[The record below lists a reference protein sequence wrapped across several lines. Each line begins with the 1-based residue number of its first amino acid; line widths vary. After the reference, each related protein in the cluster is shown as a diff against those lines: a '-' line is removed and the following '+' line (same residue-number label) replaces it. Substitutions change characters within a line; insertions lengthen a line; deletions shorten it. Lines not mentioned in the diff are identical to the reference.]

1 MGLRAF
7 ILVGPTAAG
16 KSDVAL
22 RIASGGGWAILSAD
36 SMVVYRGMDIGT
48 AKPAPAARA
57 VAPHDGIDAV
67 SPSEVFSAG
76 RFRELAVDAISRR
89 TAAGLSVMVVG
100 GTGLYV
106 KALVCGLDA
115 GAADEEVRSALRRRM
130 ETEGVDA
137 LAEELRRIDPVA
149 HASVRDLQNPRR
161 VIRAIERASAGGSGT
176 RQRHVPAWRGGPAV
190 GLSVDPAEL
199 RQRIAERSAAMF
211 RGGLVEEVRGLLDS
225 GCLSD
230 TARKAIGYA
239 EAIDLIA
246 GRCTVEEAVSRTT
259 LRTCQLAKR
268 QRTWF
273 RHQIPVRWID
283 ANDMDI
289 ERIGGDVLKAWRED
303 GPTEIEVGG

>member
-22 RIASGGGWAILSAD
+22 RIASGGGWAVLSAD
-36 SMVVYRGMDIGT
+36 SMLVYRGMDIGT
-48 AKPAPAARA
+48 AKPPAAARA
-57 VAPHDGIDAV
+57 IAPHDGIDAV

-76 RFRELAVDAISRR
+76 RFREYALEAISRR
-89 TAAGLSVMVVG
+89 TAAGLSVMVAG

-106 KALVCGLDA
+106 KALVCGLDSV
-115 GAADEEVRSALRRRM
+115 AADEEVRSVLRSRL

-137 LAEELRRIDPVA
+137 LAEELRRIDPA
-149 HASVRDLQNPRR
+149 ACASVRDLRNPRR
-161 VIRAIERASAGGSGT
+161 VIRAIERVYAGGSGA
-176 RQRHVPAWRGGPAV
+176 RRGSVPEWRGGPAV
-190 GLSVDPAEL
+190 GLSVEPDEL
-199 RQRIAERSAAMF
+199 RRRIAERSAAMF
-211 RGGLVEEVRGLLDS
+211 RGGLVDEVRGLLAA
-225 GCLSD
+225 GNLSD

-239 EAIDLIA
+239 EAIDLVA

-259 LRTCQLAKR
+259 LRTCRLAKR

-273 RHQIPVRWID
+273 RHQMPVRWVD
-283 ANDMDI
+283 ANDMDV

-303 GPTEIEVGG
+303 GPTEIEIGG